1 MMLIWVALI
10 MIGCEGNSHEIVKI
24 PEASGICFSPHRGT
38 LFVAHDEGIIYE
50 ISKEGKIL
58 RKKNLGKLNL
68 EGVACDDEKG
78 RLLLAIEG
86 KDNIL
91 IVKQKNFKKIG
102 KININ
107 RNYKKRIILK
117 KDWKKHGLEGICVVK
132 NSIFLSNQSKKF
144 LPKKDP
150 SIVIRVSK
158 NVKKK
163 GDILELYSHGHKDIA
178 GLTYHDKH
186 LFMVSDTEN
195 LLIKYDIE
203 KKKVVGS
210 APLPKFA
217 QEGVAFDDEENIY
230 ITNDKGGVFKY
241 PRKRFGL

>member
-1 MMLIWVALI
+1 MALI

-24 PEASGICFSPHRGT
+24 PEASGICFSKKTGT
-38 LFVAHDEGIIYE
+38 LFVVHDEGKIFE

-58 RKKNLGKLNL
+58 RKKSFGKLNF

-86 KDNIL
+86 KDNVL
-91 IVKQKNFKKIG
+91 LLKQKNLKKIG

-107 RNYKKRIILK
+107 RNYKKRVILK
-117 KDWKKHGLEGICVVK
+117 KDWKKHGLEGICIAK
-132 NSIFLSNQSKKF
+132 DSIFLSNQSKKF

-150 SIVIRVSK
+150 SIVIRISK
-158 NVKKK
+158 DAKKK
-163 GDILELYSHGHKDIA
+163 EDILELYPHGHKDIA
-178 GLTYHDKH
+178 GLTYHDNH

-195 LLIKYDIE
+195 LLIKYDVE
-203 KKKVVGS
+203 KKKVVGT
-210 APLPKFA
+210 APLPRFA

-230 ITNDKGGVFKY
+230 ITNDKGGVYKY
-241 PRKRFGL
+241 PRKKFGL